1 MATFADMQN
10 DVRILVMGNLD
21 SDTIKLL
28 LNRAQSQICENYDW
42 SFLLTNTVINSVV
55 PKQHGTITVSQGSPL
70 VIGAGTAF
78 GQDDV
83 GSFIWIGGINTAP
96 YPIQSV
102 QGTAVLTMVAP
113 WCGPSMVATGY
124 SMSPLYY
131 LVENAL
137 QILAIRQTVWLDKVT
152 RETLNALDPA
162 RIAQGGDPAL
172 KWAMG
177 PPSPDSS
184 QTCELWPV
192 PQTPLPYLVDFKRR
206 PLAMVSPFDIPLA
219 PYSCI
224 EAKAMMAA
232 CDSLFASTGQQSWA
246 VLGAKYA
253 AQYQQELDDC
263 RAADRK
269 NWMHADGLTAPS
281 ATSIL
286 SDALYMSN
294 HDPLGPPN

>member
-1 MATFADMQN
+1 MATFGDMQA
-10 DVRILVMGNLD
+10 DLGILVMGNLAP
-21 SDTIKLL
+21 DTIKLL

-78 GQDDV
+78 GQEDV

-96 YPIQSV
+96 YPIQGVS
-102 QGTAVLTMVAP
+102 GTAALTLATS
-113 WCGPSMVATGY
+113 WCGPSMVASGY
-124 SMSPLYY
+124 SISPLYY

-177 PPSPDSS
+177 PPSPDAS
-184 QTCELWPV
+184 QTAELWPV
-192 PQTPLPYLVDFKRR
+192 PQTQLPYLVDYKRR
-206 PLAMVSPFDIPLA
+206 PAPMVSPFDVPLA

-232 CDSLFASTGQQSWA
+232 CDTLFASTGQQSWA
-246 VLGAKYA
+246 MLGKKYA
-253 AQYQQELDDC
+253 DEYVRELDDC

-269 NWMHADGLTAPS
+269 NWMHADSLTAPS
-281 ATSIL
+281 STAIYNDS
-286 SDALYMSN
+286 LYMSN